1 MFFSGTQHYCPPEFY
16 SDHCFLG
23 SQATVW
29 QLGFL
34 LAEMVAGEM
43 PYVKPRMAL
52 YMRPS
57 IPNHLSAGEKILPWL
72 SVVEGLAC
80 SRFSVSGM
88 IEKAGTSR
96 DKGDPVVAR
105 SRFPAIVPTDREP
118 GTGYV
123 VLASKLRCCHGQ
135 LFSSLTNN
143 AISRAFLLLTSK
155 ADKLLLR
162 REPVSFES
170 WKVIVYS
177 SDYFFLLFHA
187 RAENIVHF

>member
-96 DKGDPVVAR
+96 DKGDPACR
-105 SRFPAIVPTDREP
+105 P
-118 GTGYV
+118 
-123 VLASKLRCCHGQ
+123 LA
-135 LFSSLTNN
+135 FSSDR
-143 AISRAFLLLTSK
+143 SHWPRAWNRLCRFGLKIKVLPRATFLVTYKQCNFARFSATDVK
-155 ADKLLLR
+155 GRQVASANGA
-162 REPVSFES
+162 SFFWILKS
-170 WKVIVYS
+170 NRIFKWL
-177 SDYFFLLFHA
+177 FLPFVP
-187 RAENIVHF
+187 R